1 MHLNGRLNAQ
11 VESDIV
17 GYTTVSVGNL
27 GYAMVALPFSDLNT
41 TEDGYPIQSIQG
53 TLSQH
58 NNTLRSDALLVMN
71 PNTKTYT
78 TYYYKTAGWVK
89 DGETVATTDVVPA
102 GASVFINKKLSA
114 GEITI
119 AGKVMTDAT
128 VTVPLTVGL
137 NLVANPYPAAIK
149 VADIQ
154 GSLSAHNNQYRADS
168 IMRMNPVTKVY
179 TTYQLKTIGWVKE
192 GETTVTTDTIEAC
205 EGFVFQKM
213 VSSGSINFTRPF

>member
-27 GYAMVALPFSDLNT
+27 GYAMVALPFSDLNA
-41 TEDGYPIQSIQG
+41 TESGYPIQSIQG

-71 PNTKTYT
+71 PTTKTYT
-78 TYYYKTAGWVK
+78 TYYYKATGWVK
-89 DGETVATTDVVPA
+89 DGETVATTDIVPV
-102 GASVFINKKLSA
+102 GASVFINKRLSA
-114 GEITI
+114 GEFTI
-119 AGKVMTDAT
+119 AGKVATEAT
-128 VTVPLTVGL
+128 VTIPLTVGL
-137 NLVANPYPAAIK
+137 NLVANPYPTAIK
-149 VADIQ
+149 IADIQ
-154 GSLSAHNNQYRADS
+154 GSLSAHNNQLRADT
-168 IMRMNPVTKVY
+168 IMRMNPATKIY
-179 TTYQLKTIGWVKE
+179 TTYRLKSIGWVKD

-213 VSSGSINFTRPF
+213 ISAGSINFIRPF